1 MPALEI
7 IELKKTWLISLNYGR
22 KDKLYYSNILLR
34 KVLVYFN
41 ALQRSFWLKKRN
53 TGQVLMVHACVP
65 STQETVKR
73 VSLFYKISSRTTSA
87 AKEKTCLEKQHK

>member
-7 IELKKTWLISLNYGR
+7 IELKKTWLISLNYGK

-53 TGQVLMVHACVP
+53 TGQVLMVHAFVP

>member
-41 ALQRSFWLKKRN
+41 ALQRSFWLKKKYW
-53 TGQVLMVHACVP
+53 TGADGPRLC
-65 STQETVKR
+65 S
-73 VSLFYKISSRTTSA
+73 
-87 AKEKTCLEKQHK
+87 QHSGDSEEG